1 MPSEDE
7 VIMFRYV
14 LNGVVSALVAR
25 VTNNMVDDADEI
37 SLEYSVRVGHLAQ
50 ADAVR
55 ACQEAP
61 SLVLSKIQ
69 TALQR
74 YTASNAIK
82 SLLSGAKARPI
93 VVSDTELIL
102 NGKRINVGDPE
113 KATAYY
119 DLLHPW
125 SDFVTDIIPVVAPE
139 LNSEPDVYEFIGAR
153 LNDTKVMARA
163 RLLLHAIKKM
173 EH

>member
-1 MPSEDE
+1 MPNEE

-14 LNGVVSALVAR
+14 LNGLVASLVAR

-37 SLEYSVRVGHLAQ
+37 SLEYSMRVGHLAQ

-61 SLVLSKIQ
+61 SLMLGRIQAALRQYRAKDSLKSK
-69 TALQR
+69 
-74 YTASNAIK
+74 
-82 SLLSGAKARPI
+82 LSGAQTRPI
-93 VVSDTELIL
+93 EVSDSEILL
-102 NGKRINVGDPE
+102 NGKRIEVGDAE

-125 SDFVTDIIPVVAPE
+125 TDFVADIIPVVAPE
-139 LNSEPDVYEFIGAR
+139 LTSEPDIYEFIGAR
-153 LNDTKVMARA
+153 LNDTKIMARA
-163 RLLLHAIKKM
+163 RLLLHAINKM